1 MLLRP
6 SHSVPVQSKCQ
17 GWAAQGL
24 GVAFYWWQSHV
35 VICCDI
41 WLWDVMGCYGM
52 LWVLRRCVG
61 VHPVMLAERDAVPAR
76 PSTLRMDVLRLCPGH
91 LLTVLTVF
99 PPILD
104 AKSPDLLGN
113 SCCTGCCG
121 GVLVIPAL
129 FTWYGIRMHTESF
142 WEVYVTWRCPRNFFQ
157 LHRMCWQSCSGGF
170 LFLSQAEV
178 VLILWLLLWC
188 QSM

>member
-1 MLLRP
+1 M
-6 SHSVPVQSKCQ
+6 S
-17 GWAAQGL
+17 GL
-24 GVAFYWWQSHV
+24 GGTRSGGRFLLVAES
-35 VICCDI
+35 CCDM
-41 WLWDVMGCYGM
+41 LWYMM

-76 PSTLRMDVLRLCPGH
+76 PSTFRMDVLRLCPGH